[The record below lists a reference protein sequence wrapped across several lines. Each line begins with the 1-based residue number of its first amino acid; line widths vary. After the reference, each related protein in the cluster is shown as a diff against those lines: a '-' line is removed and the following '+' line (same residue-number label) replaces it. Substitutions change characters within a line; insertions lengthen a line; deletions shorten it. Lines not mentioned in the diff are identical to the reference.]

1 MKNKIIIAVIVLAA
15 IFFAAKFF
23 LKSQTQTA
31 KEEVI
36 MYENDVVKTID
47 AQLQNLP
54 IEEIRK
60 KDKLIMEK
68 SIDEI
73 QELSLI
79 HILP

>member
-47 AQLQNLP
+47 AQL
-54 IEEIRK
+54 
-60 KDKLIMEK
+60 
-68 SIDEI
+68 
-73 QELSLI
+73 
-79 HILP
+79 